1 MSMLM
6 KKLLGGCGYLDQ
18 TGDGTGSGG
27 GGGGGE
33 TPEAKAAREAA
44 EAAEAAKKAAEEEAA
59 RKKAEEDKNKSTMTD
74 KEAALLKDVMKKKD
88 ALEAATKAKEEL
100 EAKLKDFEGLDPIA
114 IKKLMAEHKAKE
126 EEELVR
132 KGEWEKIKAQ
142 MNQETEKALKAK
154 DSVIAEKEGV
164 IKAKDEVI
172 ANLTVG
178 SSFTGS
184 KFISEELALTPTKA
198 RVIYGAHFEF
208 KDGAIV
214 AYDKPAGSK
223 DRAPLVDGK
232 GNPLPFDEALK
243 KIVDADP
250 EKDAI
255 YKSKVAP
262 GANSGTQSKGGPA
275 KKDNSTT
282 LTGLAKIE
290 AALATK

>member
-1 MSMLM
+1 MKMSMLM
-6 KKLLGGCGYLDQ
+6 KQLLGGYMDANK
-18 TGDGTGSGG
+18 DDAG

-44 EAAEAAKKAAEEEAA
+44 DAAAAEAAKKAAEEAA
-59 RKKAEEDKNKSTMTD
+59 AKKAEEDKNKSALSD
-74 KEAALLKDVMKKKD
+74 KEAALLKDVMKKKE
-88 ALEAATKAKEEL
+88 ALEAATKAKEAL

-132 KGEWEKIKAQ
+132 KGEWDKIKQQ

-154 DSVIAEKEGV
+154 DDVIAEKEGV
-164 IKAKDEVI
+164 IKSKDEVI

-178 SSFTGS
+178 SSFSGS

-198 RVIYGAHFEF
+198 RVIYGSHFEF
-208 KDGAIV
+208 KDGGIV
-214 AYDKPAGSK
+214 AYDKPTGAK

-262 GANSGTQSKGGPA
+262 GANSSTQAKGGPV
-275 KKDNSTT
+275 KKDDAGG
-282 LTGLAKIE
+282 LTGRAKIE
-290 AALATK
+290 AALASAK

>member
-6 KKLLGGCGYLDQ
+6 KQLLGGYMDANK
-18 TGDGTGSGG
+18 DDAG

-44 EAAEAAKKAAEEEAA
+44 ETEAAKKAAEEAA
-59 RKKAEEDKNKSTMTD
+59 AKKAEEDKNKSALSD
-74 KEAALLKDVMKKKD
+74 KEAALLKDVMKKKE
-88 ALEAATKAKEEL
+88 ALDVATKAKEAL

-132 KGEWEKIKAQ
+132 KGEWEKIKQQ

-154 DSVIAEKEGV
+154 DDVIAEKEGV
-164 IKAKDEVI
+164 IKSKDEVI

-198 RVIYGAHFEF
+198 RVIYGSHFEF

-214 AYDKPAGSK
+214 AYDKPAGAK

-232 GNPLPFDEALK
+232 GNPLSFDEALK
-243 KIVDADP
+243 KIVDADS
-250 EKDAI
+250 EKDSI

-262 GANSGTQSKGGPA
+262 GSNSNTQSKGGPV
-275 KKDNSTT
+275 KKGDQAG
-282 LTGLAKIE
+282 LTGRAKIE
-290 AALATK
+290 AALASAK